1 LKIIAINIA
10 DEKNFSQSCAA
21 VKNMMKITINVPV
34 KIMWVI
40 IAVWQY

>member
-1 LKIIAINIA
+1 
-10 DEKNFSQSCAA
+10 

-40 IAVWQY
+40 IAVWQYWCFRCRCVSTY